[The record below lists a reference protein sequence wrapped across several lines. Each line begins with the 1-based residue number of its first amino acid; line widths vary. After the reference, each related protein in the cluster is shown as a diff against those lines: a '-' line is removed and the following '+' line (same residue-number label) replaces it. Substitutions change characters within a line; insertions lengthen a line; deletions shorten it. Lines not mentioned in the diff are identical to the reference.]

1 MSFLGKI
8 LYVTVLI
15 LNAIVVL
22 SEDRFLARVNL
33 TPATHNRS
41 FGGPGGVDSSVKYN
55 AIQLIASIRTLMRIP
70 LIVINT
76 LIIVYELVLG

>member
-41 FGGPGGVDSSVKYN
+41 FGAGGVDNSVKYN